1 MIEILFGGI
10 FYFRR
15 GMDMN
20 YIEEYYSNYDEVGA
34 GTGRYSIALDLS
46 MFSDESFDITLFFGP
61 MYHLYTKEDKLQALQ
76 EAIIVWIYLE
86 KIRRRCLYE

>member
-1 MIEILFGGI
+1 
-10 FYFRR
+10 
-15 GMDMN
+15 MN
-20 YIEEYYSNYDEVGA
+20 YIEEYYSYYDEVGA

-46 MFSDESFDITLFFGP
+46 MLSDESFDITLFFGP

>member
-1 MIEILFGGI
+1 
-10 FYFRR
+10 
-15 GMDMN
+15 MN

-46 MFSDESFDITLFFGP
+46 MLSDESFDITLFFGP

-86 KIRRRCLYE
+86 RIRRRCLYE

>member
-1 MIEILFGGI
+1 
-10 FYFRR
+10 
-15 GMDMN
+15 MN